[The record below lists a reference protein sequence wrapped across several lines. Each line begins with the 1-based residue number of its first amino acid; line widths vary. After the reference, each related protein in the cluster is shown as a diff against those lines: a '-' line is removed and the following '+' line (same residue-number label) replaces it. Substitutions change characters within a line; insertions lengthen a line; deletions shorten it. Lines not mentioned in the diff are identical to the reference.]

1 MPDVSR
7 SIEIARD
14 ADAVFAHLVDF
25 ARAHEWQGSLAAVR
39 VEHGDPVRVGTVVH
53 ETRRTPA
60 GSQDVRYEVTELT
73 PGRAYTFRGG
83 GGPIRV
89 VARVTVEPLADDR
102 CRVTAS
108 FDFDAGFAGKLLL
121 PLVRREAE
129 RELPEDQARLKAL
142 LEVAE

>member
-14 ADAVFAHLVDF
+14 ADAVFAHLIDF

-39 VEHGDPVRVGTVVH
+39 IEGGDPVRVGTVVH

-60 GSQDVRYEVTELT
+60 GSQDIRYEVTELT
-73 PGRAYTFRGG
+73 PGRSYTFRGG

-89 VARVTVEPLADDR
+89 VARVAVEPLGDDR
-102 CRVTAS
+102 CRVSAS

-142 LEVAE
+142 LEAAP